1 MANSNQAKGDEYKHL
16 AEKKLKSFGFFSN
29 KYEDAAEYFEKAGNS
44 YKLAKA
50 WTEAAECFGK
60 LADCHLKCDSKH
72 EAASSYVE
80 AAKMAA
86 KTKPQ
91 MSTELLQHAI
101 GLYTDMGRLNM
112 AARQLREIAEMNEK
126 QGQKEEALAFHEQ
139 AADLFETDGS
149 SSEATKSRLKIAEFS
164 AELGRYPRAVEM
176 FEEALKRAVGNNLL
190 KFSARGYILNAGICL
205 LCYASPS
212 EIERKLEE
220 YHDVDMQF
228 GGSREANLLQGLL
241 EALQKGD
248 DGMFA
253 THLAEYD
260 SICRLDPWKTK
271 ILLQAKRRIQDMEL
285 GVGGNG
291 GDDGDNGGDGS
302 GGDDDEDDL
311 L

>member
-1 MANSNQAKGDEYKHL
+1 VNSASGTRSGPWYPHAPYSPPSPFPPPPAQ

-60 LADCHLKCDSKH
+60 LADCHIKCDSKH

-112 AARQLREIAEMNEK
+112 AARQLREVAEINEK
-126 QGQKEEALAFHEQ
+126 QGLREEALAFFEQ

-149 SSEATKSRLKIAEFS
+149 SSEATK
-164 AELGRYPRAVEM
+164 
-176 FEEALKRAVGNNLL
+176 
-190 KFSARGYILNAGICL
+190 
-205 LCYASPS
+205 
-212 EIERKLEE
+212 
-220 YHDVDMQF
+220 
-228 GGSREANLLQGLL
+228 
-241 EALQKGD
+241 
-248 DGMFA
+248 
-253 THLAEYD
+253 
-260 SICRLDPWKTK
+260 CR
-271 ILLQAKRRIQDMEL
+271 
-285 GVGGNG
+285 
-291 GDDGDNGGDGS
+291 
-302 GGDDDEDDL
+302 
-311 L
+311 